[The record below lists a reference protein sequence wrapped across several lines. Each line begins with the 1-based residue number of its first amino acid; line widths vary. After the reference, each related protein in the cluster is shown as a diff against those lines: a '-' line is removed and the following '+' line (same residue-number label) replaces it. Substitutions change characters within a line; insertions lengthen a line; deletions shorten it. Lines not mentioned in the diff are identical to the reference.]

1 MARLHKIFPLVMF
14 LILVFHEAFAYGSLP
29 ISSYAKTKVGETVTF
44 EILFWSDFPEK
55 INFYTDSNENF
66 LINILPNPLYLS
78 PFKRD
83 GEILVGG
90 KPYNVTKVR
99 VFVTPKSVGNF
110 SVILHARKDIPTKDI
125 TFVDERVFKFSIE
138 VLGNQEKETNPQESQ
153 HAIITKESQSE
164 TNKQQDNTQMLLFI
178 FLIVLIIFI
187 SILIFK
193 YS

>member
-1 MARLHKIFPLVMF
+1 MAHLHKIFSLITF
-14 LILVFHEAFAYGSLP
+14 FILVFQVAFAFGSLP
-29 ISSYAKTKVGETVTF
+29 ISSYAKTKVGETVAF
-44 EILFWSDFPEK
+44 EILFWSDVPEK
-55 INFYTDSNENF
+55 INFYADINENF
-66 LINILPNPLYLS
+66 LVNILPNPLYLS
-78 PFKRD
+78 PFKKD

-90 KPYNVTKVR
+90 KPHNVTKVR

-138 VLGNQEKETNPQESQ
+138 VLGNQEKESNSRESR
-153 HAIITKESQSE
+153 HAIITEEGPRE
-164 TNKQQDNTQMLLFI
+164 TNKQQDNTQMLIFI
-178 FLIVLIIFI
+178 FLVLIIFI

>member
-1 MARLHKIFPLVMF
+1 MF
-14 LILVFHEAFAYGSLP
+14 FILVFHEAFAYGSLP

-44 EILFWSDFPEK
+44 EILFWSDVPEK
-55 INFYTDSNENF
+55 INFYADSNENF

-110 SVILHARKDIPTKDI
+110 SFILHARKDIPTKDI

-153 HAIITKESQSE
+153 HTIITKESQSE
-164 TNKQQDNTQMLLFI
+164 TNKQQESTQMLFFI

>member
-1 MARLHKIFPLVMF
+1 MAHLHKIFSLVAF
-14 LILVFHEAFAYGSLP
+14 FILVFHEVFAFGSLP
-29 ISSYAKTKVGETVTF
+29 ISSYSKTKVGETVTF
-44 EILFWSDFPEK
+44 EILFWSDVPEK
-55 INFYTDSNENF
+55 INFYADSNENF
-66 LINILPNPLYLS
+66 LVNILPNPLYLN

-83 GEILVGG
+83 GEILIGG

-110 SVILHARKDIPTKDI
+110 SVILHARKDVPTKDI

-138 VLGNQEKETNPQESQ
+138 VIGNQEKETNHQESQ
-153 HAIITKESQSE
+153 HAIITKENSSE
-164 TNKQQDNTQMLLFI
+164 TNKQQDNTQMFIFI

>member
-1 MARLHKIFPLVMF
+1 VFFV
-14 LILVFHEAFAYGSLP
+14 LVFHEAFAYGTLP

-44 EILFWSDFPEK
+44 EILFWSNVPEK
-55 INFYTDSNENF
+55 INFYADSNENF
-66 LINILPNPLYLS
+66 LINILPNPLYLN

-99 VFVTPKSVGNF
+99 VFVIPKSAGNF
-110 SVILHARKDIPTKDI
+110 SVILHARKDVPTKDI
-125 TFVDERVFKFSIE
+125 TFVDERIFKFYIE

-153 HAIITKESQSE
+153 HAIITKENPSE
-164 TNKQQDNTQMLLFI
+164 TNKQKGNSQTFFFI